1 MGKTTP
7 FNLHQPFEVS
17 SLNPNKNQWF
27 IHARKKLSKLSKP
40 NQPSEQWKEGPWGCL
55 GYKGIF
61 SGNETNYTAY
71 GKFWGIIFIIIPS
84 FFADPK
90 GFPSL
95 YKQQPGYIS
104 MEIHIPPTGVVLF
117 SRWLLQALFIR
128 PQNPRLKRVDFLDSL
143 GFAAS
148 RHHFLWAFPPP
159 PCCSHGVRN
168 KSWNKKPNLVYLW
181 KHIRKCSSK
190 VLDNID
196 IWNIIKTYLQH
207 IKLVFKL
214 IIRYLLFILVPE
226 LFFGISSS
234 RQLFNYLPSTLNQLW
249 KIFFFHGFFSAK
261 KESPAKHS

>member
-148 RHHFLWAFPPP
+148 RHHFCGL
-159 PCCSHGVRN
+159 SHLHPVVPMGSGTNLETRN
-168 KSWNKKPNLVYLW
+168 LIWYISENTFVNVHLRSW
-181 KHIRKCSSK
+181 
-190 VLDNID
+190 
-196 IWNIIKTYLQH
+196 II
-207 IKLVFKL
+207 
-214 IIRYLLFILVPE
+214 
-226 LFFGISSS
+226 
-234 RQLFNYLPSTLNQLW
+234 
-249 KIFFFHGFFSAK
+249 
-261 KESPAKHS
+261 